1 MKVFFAVCSLLAV
14 GIQEQVDN
22 DWIDPTDMFNYDAT
36 SKSMRKP
43 PEVISYDS
51 VPTKRREFTEKSND
65 LTPCPDI
72 TECTSK
78 LAILEK
84 EVQEQKKKIAS
95 SSQKSPCGAVFK
107 RYLTKLLK
115 EVQKLGLPNEEAVHY
130 DAEVRLS
137 RQAVGEIQ
145 RLIDGDESWKT
156 GALDDALS
164 KILFNFKHHDYEAW
178 KWRFEDTFC
187 VELGTVLGVCC
198 CSLIIVVLICSEMWS
213 RVSWFI
219 QFKRLFAVSFFISIV
234 WNWFYLYKIA
244 FAEHQN
250 NIAKM
255 ESVNNKCTGVK
266 IDWKDNLM
274 EWFRST
280 WTLQDDPCKKYYEV
294 LMVNPILL
302 VPPSKAIAVTI
313 TTFFT
318 EPLKHVGQG
327 ISEFLRALLKDLPV
341 TLQIPVLITIVLCIL
356 VFLYGSTQTVIQH
369 GLMRPLRGWNRDA
382 RQPAVEEQGVRM
394 LQGDALA
401 GGDRDHQAQI
411 PQRPMNHDRDR
422 MANHRRRQGRQH
434 EDRQPGVSVENVGVS
449 SISSEDEVDGR
460 DQPDAQEVESPLPTG
475 GVAGE
480 EGRGRHCGSH
490 SSESESPPDLP
501 EQRSQTT
508 QNTPRSVSQALPV
521 AAFSPSVARM
531 IVEVQ
536 LPSLCGWSDMTSAY
550 QCLFPLMVRKLP
562 TALMA

>member
-1 MKVFFAVCSLLAV
+1 MKVFFAVCSLLVA
-14 GIQEQVDN
+14 GIQGQVDN

-36 SKSMRKP
+36 SKTMRKP
-43 PEVISYDS
+43 PEVKSYES
-51 VPTKRREFTEKSND
+51 VPTKRREFTEK
-65 LTPCPDI
+65 LTDVPPCPDT
-72 TECTSK
+72 TECSRK

-84 EVQEQKKKIAS
+84 EVQEQKKNIAS
-95 SSQKSPCGAVFK
+95 SSQKSPCGPVFK
-107 RYLTKLLK
+107 RYLTKLLN
-115 EVQKLGLPNEEAVHY
+115 EIQKLGLPNEEAVHY
-130 DAEVRLS
+130 DAEVTLS

-164 KILFNFKHHDYEAW
+164 KILFNFKLHDYEAW

-187 VELGTVLGVCC
+187 VELSTVLGVFSCL
-198 CSLIIVVLICSEMWS
+198 LIIVLIICSEMWS
-213 RVSWFI
+213 RVSWFM

-255 ESVNNKCTGVK
+255 ESVNDKCTGK

-294 LMVNPILL
+294 LLVNPIFL

-369 GLMRPLRGWNRDA
+369 GLMRPLRRRDRDV
-382 RQPAVEEQGVRM
+382 RQPAVEEHGVHM

-401 GGDRDHQAQI
+401 GGDRNLQAQI
-411 PQRPMNHDRDR
+411 PQRLMNHDRDR
-422 MANHRRRQGRQH
+422 MANHGRRPGRRS
-434 EDRQPGVSVENVGVS
+434 EDCQSGVSVENVGYAG
-449 SISSEDEVDGR
+449 ISSEDDMDGR
-460 DQPDAQEVESPLPTG
+460 DRPDAQAAERPLPTG
-475 GVAGE
+475 GVAE
-480 EGRGRHCGSH
+480 EERKGRRCGSD
-490 SSESESPPDLP
+490 SSESGSRS
-501 EQRSQTT
+501 EQPAQCPQTN
-508 QNTPRSVSQALPV
+508 QNTPVPDVPADEGDTAASGEQAPAISTPTQETSPVSEGL
-521 AAFSPSVARM
+521 
-531 IVEVQ
+531 
-536 LPSLCGWSDMTSAY
+536 
-550 QCLFPLMVRKLP
+550 
-562 TALMA
+562 TAPQE